1 MKVNKETY
9 ITKMQKLE
17 GGPRL
22 DYGGHIRGQLGED
35 LKSLSGT
42 AALTLFGLSKHYCY
56 LFLGKHKL

>member
-1 MKVNKETY
+1 
-9 ITKMQKLE
+9 MQKLE